1 VSLPG
6 ASELF
11 RSTAKH
17 NSFGD
22 TDKAH
27 DGLDD
32 VEQRTSSD
40 PDASA
45 RSGNGTRQ
53 GHGGRQTAAADASA
67 DAQGSIED
75 SRAATTNSSA
85 TRGTTGSRRGS
96 GRVRHDEKI
105 TVYVS
110 TEELLALEN
119 ARLQLRAQ
127 GVAADRGRI
136 VREAI
141 AIALADLDL
150 RGTESALVT
159 RLDQ

>member
-22 TDKAH
+22 TDKTH

-40 PDASA
+40 PGAS
-45 RSGNGTRQ
+45 TRTSNDTQ
-53 GHGGRQTAAADASA
+53 GHGGRQAAAADATAGAS
-67 DAQGSIED
+67 GPTVD
-75 SRAATTNSSA
+75 SRAAITNSSA

>member
-1 VSLPG
+1 MSLPG

-53 GHGGRQTAAADASA
+53 TAAADASA
-67 DAQGSIED
+67 DAQGSTED

>member
-1 VSLPG
+1 MSNRRVSLPG

-53 GHGGRQTAAADASA
+53 TAAADASA
-67 DAQGSIED
+67 DAQGSTED
-75 SRAATTNSSA
+75 SRAASTNSSA